1 MSPVSKRHGGEMM
14 KDLVLID
21 RKTAQHKG
29 CVHMH
34 TDRSPDSTVP
44 YAGALAEY
52 REKGFR
58 FCVMTDH
65 EIYWNSREQ
74 DREDFIVLAGAER
87 ALRPN
92 EAHPFLLSGPRQ
104 MHCHL
109 NLIWDVTAGP
119 CPYGHDERLPRPIDW
134 GISSWNRLIR
144 SCGEQN
150 QLVIF
155 NHPGWSHVAPE
166 TLLAVEG
173 CFALEVWNT
182 GAVKDLGGASDDGIW
197 DYCLERGKRIWAVA
211 GDDTHHYGPDYGI
224 CGACATVAL
233 TDDFSREGLCTALRN
248 GQFYP
253 TTGPELRAMEVK
265 DGVLHMDF
273 SPAVMAQVVGG
284 SRWGRACYAGPG
296 EELTHL
302 DWPVDSALNYFRV
315 RVVDGRG
322 GVAWSQPVFMEDL
335 LEE

>member
-1 MSPVSKRHGGEMM
+1 MM

-182 GAVKDLGGASDDGIW
+182 A
-197 DYCLERGKRIWAVA
+197 R
-211 GDDTHHYGPDYGI
+211 
-224 CGACATVAL
+224 
-233 TDDFSREGLCTALRN
+233 
-248 GQFYP
+248 
-253 TTGPELRAMEVK
+253 
-265 DGVLHMDF
+265 
-273 SPAVMAQVVGG
+273 
-284 SRWGRACYAGPG
+284 
-296 EELTHL
+296 
-302 DWPVDSALNYFRV
+302 
-315 RVVDGRG
+315 
-322 GVAWSQPVFMEDL
+322 
-335 LEE
+335 